1 MAQRVYIF
9 IVSELGLKCIN
20 VCLIVGHEDDDD
32 DDDQMIMMMMGKKE
46 NKSKDGPDMK
56 SLPALNSFEKASIK
70 YKTLMA
76 FVQTGREE
84 GI

>member
-1 MAQRVYIF
+1 M
-9 IVSELGLKCIN
+9 SELGLKCIN
-20 VCLIVGHEDDDD
+20 VCLIVGHEDD

-70 YKTLMA
+70 YEALMA

>member
-1 MAQRVYIF
+1 
-9 IVSELGLKCIN
+9 
-20 VCLIVGHEDDDD
+20 
-32 DDDQMIMMMMGKKE
+32 MMMMGKKE

-70 YKTLMA
+70 YEALMA

-84 GI
+84 GIWSANQSPSQLYQVKTFVPVMKPRIACTIS